1 MGGKATMIMP
11 FTASDKDGPASSS
24 RRRALAD
31 CAGLAATAC
40 FAPWNR
46 CAAAAGTPK
55 GELFAFAAPG
65 GRDLVFALALAPG
78 SFGQSGRDPLTVRL
92 YAGTASW
99 TVGPFAFRD
108 TYDVFSDGSH
118 LFSGQVPG
126 TGSNGD
132 KTMVRL
138 IAIATPAARMPPG
151 TLEVWAQLIGAD
163 GARWRIGNPVLAQI
177 LADDPR
183 LSRCYPD
190 VDRQTLSAAIG
201 RRLSMG
207 AATRIGGEGRA
218 RAKRLTAL
226 LLPDTLRFDPAS
238 PSGFTFAAMNGRRI
252 EDAIDPIVR
261 TLLAGAPRS
270 GGSTGRYHASG
281 LFPYF
286 ARADAA

>member
-1 MGGKATMIMP
+1 MIMP
-11 FTASDKDGPASSS
+11 FFASNKDGPASPS
-24 RRRALAD
+24 RRRVLAVS
-31 CAGLAATAC
+31 AGLAATAC
-40 FAPWNR
+40 LATWSR
-46 CAAAAGTPK
+46 CAAAASTPK
-55 GELFAFAAPG
+55 GELFAFTAQG
-65 GRDLVFALALAPG
+65 GRDLVFALALAPEP
-78 SFGQSGRDPLTVRL
+78 FGQSERDPLTVRL

-118 LFSGQVPG
+118 LFSGQVRG
-126 TGSNGD
+126 NGSNGD
-132 KTMVRL
+132 KTVVRL
-138 IAIATPAARMPPG
+138 IAIATPAERMPPG
-151 TLEVWAQLIGAD
+151 TLEVWAHLVGAD
-163 GARWRIGNPVLAQI
+163 GARCRIGNPILAQL

-183 LSRCYPD
+183 LSQCYPD
-190 VDRQTLSAAIG
+190 VDGQALAAAIG

-238 PSGFTFAAMNGRRI
+238 PSGFTFAAMNGRRV
-252 EDAIDPIVR
+252 EDTVDPIIR

-286 ARADAA
+286 ARVDAA